1 MSPWPERTTRF
12 AALATVFLLAGCSSL
27 ATPGPDRDR
36 RAFHGPLRTTS
47 IALPA
52 DEARFTAPG
61 ADMLERN
68 CLACHSATMIS
79 HQPRLTATQWR
90 DVVRKMQNAYHAPIA
105 DEDVPEIVERL
116 VALK

>member
-90 DVVRKMQNAYHAPIA
+90 MSCERCGMPITHRSQTRTYRKSYSVLP
-105 DEDVPEIVERL
+105 R
-116 VALK
+116 

>member
-1 MSPWPERTTRF
+1 MSPWPERTKHLAGL
-12 AALATVFLLAGCSSL
+12 AAAFLLAGCSSL

-36 RAFHGPLRTTS
+36 RAFRGPLRTTS

-52 DEARFTAPG
+52 DEARFTGPG

-116 VALK
+116 AALK